1 MRNPFFGVL
10 CSGVHCV
17 GVPCCGVHYFLVKCC
32 NVHCCRVH
40 LSGCIFAVSI
50 VERSIAAEIIVRYSR
65 FHCCGFFVAEYFDV
79 GFFVAEFIVAGS
91 SVAKFIVAEPFVHG
105 QI

>member
-1 MRNPFFGVL
+1 
-10 CSGVHCV
+10 
-17 GVPCCGVHYFLVKCC
+17 
-32 NVHCCRVH
+32 
-40 LSGCIFAVSI
+40 
-50 VERSIAAEIIVRYSR
+50 
-65 FHCCGFFVAEYFDV
+65 V